1 MHRSGPWSDV
11 ENASTCGQLRGILAL
26 ARADARDLFLTLRF
40 LKEESMQRTT
50 GHILNTEWFIEL
62 INPEEREFGS
72 NLRPV
77 SYRSRQLPGGWRV
90 VRSLRSPDKLVTDVR
105 LLTGVEC

>member
-26 ARADARDLFLTLRF
+26 ARDLFLTLRF

-77 SYRSRQLPGGWRV
+77 SCRSRQLPGG
-90 VRSLRSPDKLVTDVR
+90 
-105 LLTGVEC
+105 